1 MGGRP
6 CAHSPESLTRVTASR
21 CSLCSW
27 HGSLRNHSGTDSL
40 PRMQRLLTSWN
51 HSLAS
56 GKNQEPSGSG
66 SFSPQA
72 LGLTQV
78 QSLANHRV
86 SESELLFLIQMFPFL
101 F

>member
-6 CAHSPESLTRVTASR
+6 CAHSPESRSRVTASR
-21 CSLCSW
+21 
-27 HGSLRNHSGTDSL
+27 L
-40 PRMQRLLTSWN
+40 PGQSQRHRLPAPDAEAGDFWN

-56 GKNQEPSGSG
+56 GKNQEPS
-66 SFSPQA
+66 
-72 LGLTQV
+72 LLRLWGLTQV

-86 SESELLFLIQMFPFL
+86 SESKLLFLIQMFPFL